1 MCVPI
6 KQKLIKQKTYSRKLF
21 LIIKQKDEFFINQ
34 KEEQYI
40 ESSLTKNTKREKTF
54 NKEKNIKENVLN
66 NYKNCAIPKRA
77 KEEFFKPKK
86 YFYKQLNKF
95 KKRWL

>member
-1 MCVPI
+1 M
-6 KQKLIKQKTYSRKLF
+6 IKQKTYSRKLF

-77 KEEFFKPKK
+77 NEDC
-86 YFYKQLNKF
+86 LT
-95 KKRWL
+95 